1 MKAEMRKFFI
11 VGAAAV
17 LSGLVLACGGGT
29 NNDQGVSVTFL
40 GLYENLPNNN
50 NNNNN
55 NTTNTTTG
63 LQSCTRYPNQR
74 AQPTPVA
81 LGDDD
86 GVYAIAGVQNNLFG
100 QFFRTNQIVLDF
112 FIAGAA
118 IQPPSYTGGLSI
130 FTGPAENSQVNN
142 NNNNNGNGNNTDDEG
157 LRQPQNTSLP
167 PSFGGICN
175 AAFSRVPILPPQIQ
189 QWLVFNQ
196 GMLPA
201 APYTVDVT
209 ARLVGQSSAGDVFE
223 TNSLY
228 IAVDIVPPGA
238 VSDTPTTESASSAD
252 GSSEG
257 DYVGDDSGPSL
268 GDSQGN
274 LDVDEPA
281 SEPEFVE

>member
-17 LSGLVLACGGGT
+17 VSGLILACGGGS

-40 GLYENLPNNN
+40 GLYENLPVNNN
-50 NNNNN
+50 NNNN
-55 NTTNTTTG
+55 NTTTG

-81 LGDDD
+81 LGDTS

-142 NNNNNGNGNNTDDEG
+142 NNNNNGNGNNTDDRG

-196 GMLPA
+196 GMLPG

-209 ARLVGQSSAGDVFE
+209 ARLVGQSSSGDIIE

-228 IAVDIVPPGA
+228 VAVDIVPAGSISP
-238 VSDTPTTESASSAD
+238 TPTASAQSASAD
-252 GSSEG
+252 QGSFEG
-257 DYVGDDSGPSL
+257 DTVYG
-268 GDSQGN
+268 
-274 LDVDEPA
+274 DEPSSTDETEGDVGA
-281 SEPEFVE
+281 EDPMTEQDTLE